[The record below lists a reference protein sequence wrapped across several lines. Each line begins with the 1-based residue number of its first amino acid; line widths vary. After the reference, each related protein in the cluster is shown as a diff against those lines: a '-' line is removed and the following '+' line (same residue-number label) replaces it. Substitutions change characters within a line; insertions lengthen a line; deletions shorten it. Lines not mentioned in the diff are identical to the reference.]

1 MCNLRVCVCVRY
13 MCLCVC
19 VLCLCVCVCVLY
31 VCMDVPV
38 VCGHAQR
45 CPTPGS
51 AVKGVLCVISSYM
64 SPSALRR
71 PSRGRM
77 VYEWRLE
84 DMRVH
89 SVCVC
94 VRACV
99 CVYACVCVSVCVCM
113 HVFVC
118 VCVCVRNAGLLE
130 DGDENLATKGH
141 ELHFFLNAGV
151 CNGLVNR
158 TKRTTCDKLT
168 ESFRAQNCC
177 MRQSRSSHGAPIQLV
192 QVRRAATQAQGVVTV
207 AACYLCCLISEKV
220 PAVQVSQ
227 KQCESSFWYDD
238 KSLQL

>member
-1 MCNLRVCVCVRY
+1 M
-13 MCLCVC
+13 
-19 VLCLCVCVCVLY
+19 CVCVC
-31 VCMDVPV
+31 
-38 VCGHAQR
+38 
-45 CPTPGS
+45 
-51 AVKGVLCVISSYM
+51 
-64 SPSALRR
+64 
-71 PSRGRM
+71 
-77 VYEWRLE
+77 
-84 DMRVH
+84 
-89 SVCVC
+89 
-94 VRACV
+94 ACV
-99 CVYACVCVSVCVCM
+99 CVCMRVFVFLFVCVCM
-113 HVFVC
+113 CLC